1 MSEEL
6 KLPAEI
12 KPEQVKTGM
21 TIRVHQKIKDVNPQ
35 GKEKERIQVFEGIV
49 LKVGGKGI
57 GKTMTVRKVSEGVG
71 VEKIF
76 PLNLPSIEKIEA
88 VKQAKVRR
96 KFISFARDSR
106 SKKRLKETRTINV
119 RGGAPNASSAKKEE
133 VKEPVVET
141 KK

>member
-6 KLPAEI
+6 KLPADI
-12 KPEQVKTGM
+12 SPEQVRTGM
-21 TIRVHQKIKDVNPQ
+21 TIRVHQKIKDVNAQ

-49 LKVGGKGI
+49 LKVGGKGL

-76 PLNLPSIEKIEA
+76 PLTLPSIERIEC

-96 KFISFARDSR
+96 KFIGFARDS
-106 SKKRLKETRTINV
+106 KKRFKETREIKV
-119 RGGAPNASSAKKEE
+119 SGAAPKAKEEKKEE
-133 VKEPVVET
+133 AKPEAVAET
-141 KK
+141 AE